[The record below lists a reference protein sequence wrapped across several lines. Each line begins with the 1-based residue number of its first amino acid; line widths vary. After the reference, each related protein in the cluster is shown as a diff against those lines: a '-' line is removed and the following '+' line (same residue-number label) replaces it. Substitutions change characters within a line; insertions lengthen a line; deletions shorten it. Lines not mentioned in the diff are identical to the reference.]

1 MVIVTFICYNFIG
14 DDMQQQPID
23 FKSMFQ
29 NDFTHLENNN
39 NISGYIF
46 SIGWYFV
53 TMFILATVVFTL
65 FYSVDSLVETIT
77 PEDRITNALNTQE
90 DYIYLLNNTG
100 NFSDDNYFMIS
111 FEDNPSY
118 TVFVLRNTG
127 LDVLDVDGQVIYDNL
142 FETLD
147 TNTTLIA
154 YKIDDLT
161 LSQLDDNFDVF
172 DVPLEPIEQLTN
184 YANSLLNVVIYIILF
199 IPIVWFLRSDLLF
212 DYQLSLKLNK
222 KIIGFVIAGYL
233 YVIFGN
239 IISNVFINLIAFIFS
254 SNYTPASNQIF
265 IESMLND
272 NGVFLMIIGAVILGP
287 IVEELI
293 FRKAMF
299 GLIRKPQIALIVSSL
314 IFALIH
320 VVTELFSASFI
331 SIVLTTIPY
340 LTMGFI
346 FGFIYLKY
354 NKNIYI
360 VTLVHMLTNLI
371 SILGILYL

>member
-1 MVIVTFICYNFIG
+1 MVIVSFICYNFNG

-29 NDFTHLENNN
+29 NDFTNLENNN

-46 SIGWYFV
+46 SIGWYFI

-127 LDVLDVDGQVIYDNL
+127 LDVLDDYGQVIYDNL
-142 FETLD
+142 FEILD

-161 LSQLDDNFDVF
+161 LLKLDDNFDVF

-212 DYQLSLKLNK
+212 DYRLSLKLNK

-254 SNYTPASNQIF
+254 SNYTPASNQVF